1 MMLDIGF
8 WILVG
13 LATCGAI
20 WTILAMIF
28 GWGDRL

>member
-1 MMLDIGF
+1 MMLDIMF

-13 LATCGAI
+13 LATSGAI
-20 WTILAMIF
+20 WTILALIF